1 MGRLVRFAAENADAD
16 RCTLTSLD
24 QHVLQVEAS
33 YERGGPPD
41 FVGQE
46 YPMSWLQRQPLLE
59 RAVTTGTIVL
69 GGSFGDD
76 GDADPDLAASLLEMR
91 HIAIVPLSVGDAVGA
106 VLILSRRSDRPF
118 APRELTGLQQAGPLA
133 VLALR
138 NARLVEQV
146 RSAQRRGLDSLT
158 QMSRDVATSVDPAA
172 FFEKMS
178 ETVAGLVTAERAG
191 FWQLTGTELV
201 PLHQPWAGGADA
213 S

>member
-172 FFEKMS
+172 FFEKRNS
-178 ETVAGLVTAERAG
+178 WTSNRVSSNLRSAGSR
-191 FWQLTGTELV
+191 
-201 PLHQPWAGGADA
+201 
-213 S
+213 

>member
-24 QHVLQVEAS
+24 QHVLRVEAS
-33 YERGGPPD
+33 YEGGGPPD

-106 VLILSRRSDRPF
+106 VLILCRRSDRPF

-133 VLALR
+133 VLALWNFKQSLLELAER
-138 NARLVEQV
+138 RVAVTGDDAGAELRETDLKVLAAEAARFQHRLVFW
-146 RSAQRRGLDSLT
+146 QRRLREFES
-158 QMSRDVATSVDPAA
+158 ASVTN
-172 FFEKMS
+172 S
-178 ETVAGLVTAERAG
+178 E
-191 FWQLTGTELV
+191 
-201 PLHQPWAGGADA
+201 
-213 S
+213 

>member
-24 QHVLQVEAS
+24 QHVLRVEAS
-33 YERGGPPD
+33 YEGGGPPD

-138 NARLVEQV
+138 NFKQSLLELAERRVAVTGDDAGPELRETDLKVLAAEAARFQHRLVFW
-146 RSAQRRGLDSLT
+146 QRRLREFES
-158 QMSRDVATSVDPAA
+158 ASVTN
-172 FFEKMS
+172 S
-178 ETVAGLVTAERAG
+178 E
-191 FWQLTGTELV
+191 
-201 PLHQPWAGGADA
+201 
-213 S
+213 